1 MPTGLRVALG
11 LFVIAVIAAILGFG
25 IIQTPILPWA
35 RIAFYIAG
43 TLCIP
48 ALFLGLLDR

>member
-1 MPTGLRVALG
+1 MPTSLKIALG
-11 LFVIAVIAAILGFG
+11 LFFIAVIAAILGFG
-25 IIQTPILPWA
+25 IISTPILAWA

-43 TLCIP
+43 TLGIP